1 MAYKKTAKAKQS
13 ESPQNRHEKSEKKA
27 KSKRKET
34 PNWFLLFFKYL
45 GIGIWWVFKGLWWIV
60 KQIGRGIWWI
70 SEGVVS
76 LVSREKRVKVKKK
89 KTSEIP
95 QRIKVTT
102 TIEGSFKN
110 FWKRLKES
118 DSLIGIVVGARGS
131 GKSAVALCIMEE
143 LQGNKE
149 NYYAMGFKSKDIP
162 NWINVV
168 EDIKEI
174 ENNSFVI
181 IDEGGILFSSRESM
195 SDSNKFLSELLFIA
209 RHKDLSIL
217 FISQNSSNI
226 EVNTLRQADFL
237 ILKKSSLLQK
247 DFERKKISDIYTKYS
262 EEFNKYKNTKKA
274 SLIYSDEFVGFVQS
288 ELPTFWSTKVSKGFR
303 DK

>member
-1 MAYKKTAKAKQS
+1 MVYKKKVKTQRS
-13 ESPQNRHEKSEKKA
+13 ESSQNKQKPEKKA
-27 KSKRKET
+27 KHKET
-34 PNWFLLFFKYL
+34 PNWFLSFFKYL
-45 GIGIWWVFKGLWWIV
+45 GIGIWWLLKGLWWV
-60 KQIGRGIWWI
+60 LKQLGKGIWWI
-70 SEGVVS
+70 SAKIVS
-76 LVSREKRVKVKKK
+76 FATREQRVKVKKK
-89 KTSEIP
+89 QTSELP
-95 QRIKVTT
+95 ERIK
-102 TIEGSFKN
+102 TINIFEGSFKS
-110 FWKRLKES
+110 FWKRLRES

-131 GKSAVALCIMEE
+131 GKSAVALSIMEE

-149 NYYAMGFKSKDIP
+149 NYYAMGFKSKDLP
-162 NWINVV
+162 DWIKVV

-174 ENNSFVI
+174 ENNSFVV
-181 IDEGGILFSSRESM
+181 IDEGGILFSSRDSM

-209 RHKDLSIL
+209 RHKDLTIL

-262 EEFNKYKNTKKA
+262 EDFSKYKNMKGA
-274 SLIYSDEFVGFVQS
+274 SLIYSDEFVGFVHN
-288 ELPTFWSTKVSKGFR
+288 ELPTFWSAKVSKGFR